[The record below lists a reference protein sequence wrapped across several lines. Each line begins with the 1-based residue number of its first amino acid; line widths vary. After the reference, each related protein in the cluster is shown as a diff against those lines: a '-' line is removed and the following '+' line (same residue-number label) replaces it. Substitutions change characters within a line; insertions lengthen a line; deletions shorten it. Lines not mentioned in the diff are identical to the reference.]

1 MKTNTRYYLSIA
13 FGLLVFLYLIVQTNQ
28 SPIAGDH
35 ILSALLFMVL
45 LVFTTTFGVPL
56 AGGTMS
62 LLPMSTLAAF
72 LVLDVPLAG
81 WCVFLA
87 ASIHQVVRQ
96 VFGDKLGIPP
106 VKSKIG
112 MVAVGVANAAIQSL
126 SILAGAWAYKSVG
139 GEVPFA
145 QIGLNQ
151 LLPLLVLALAYSAS
165 NLLLI
170 ALYMAARG
178 IESLKM
184 FVRSMPN
191 LLVFEVLPLVF
202 VPLMPLVYT
211 QLGVAMFILFAAALI
226 VASLI
231 ARSLSLA
238 TRGLERRVQEL
249 DSLQVVGQTLSSNLR
264 LDDILPTIYDQ
275 VVRLMPADSFYVAL
289 FFPEENEVTF
299 PYVVEAGEHVT
310 WRSRKAGDGLTEH
323 VLRSAEPLLI
333 PANIDAK
340 LQKLG
345 IPQIGSPAA
354 SWLGVPMSLGDDPL
368 GIIAVQSQT
377 DTALYDE
384 SHLDV
389 LVTIANQ
396 AAVSIQN
403 ARLYERTDEALSSR
417 LRELSSILRTSAEGM
432 LLLSTDF
439 RIILANRALAN
450 FMGVPITELSGG
462 EWGTHQLDKSN
473 DFLLKMDYTT
483 QELKSDCRVLEKRQ
497 SVELNKSFKVKE
509 PPTRY
514 LERTLTPVLDRDDQ
528 ISGWLLVFRDI
539 SEEVKL
545 AQMREDLVHMLVHDL
560 RSPLT
565 VLRGSFAM
573 MSQTVEDD
581 QQPELMQEMIT
592 MAERSTNRMM
602 EMVNGLLDIAKL
614 EDGQMPLFTKPIAAS
629 ELFQDVIVRV
639 QRLADEANLQLESA
653 VEADMPELHV
663 DPQHIRRVLENLLDN
678 AIKFTPDG
686 GKVQLWARRD
696 GTKYPNSFLLG
707 VEDNGPGISN
717 ALQKKLFQKFTMDAS
732 IQSRRKGT
740 GLGLAYCKLV
750 VEAHGGEIW
759 VESEEGKGATFVMR
773 LPEKLQ

>member
-1 MKTNTRYYLSIA
+1 MKTNHRYYLSI
-13 FGLLVFLYLIVQTNQ
+13 FIGLLVLIYLIYQTNQ
-28 SPIAGDH
+28 APLVVDH
-35 ILSALLFMVL
+35 ILSALLFMVI

-87 ASIHQVVRQ
+87 AATHQIVSQ
-96 VFGDKLGIPP
+96 IFGKELGIPP
-106 VKSKIG
+106 VQSKIG
-112 MVAVGVANAAIQSL
+112 FIAVGIANAAIQTL
-126 SILAGAWAYKSVG
+126 SILVGAWAYKSMG
-139 GEVPFA
+139 GQVPFTRLD
-145 QIGLNQ
+145 LNDF
-151 LLPLLVLALAYSAS
+151 LALLVLALVYSAS

-178 IESLKM
+178 MDSLKM
-184 FVRSMPN
+184 YLRSMRN
-191 LLVFEVLPLVF
+191 LAVYEVIPLIF
-202 VPLMPLVYT
+202 VPLMPLIYT
-211 QLGVAMFILFAAALI
+211 QLGLGMFVLFAVALI

-231 ARSLSLA
+231 ARRLSLA

-264 LDDILPTIYDQ
+264 LADILPTIYDQ
-275 VVRLMPADSFYVAL
+275 VVRLMPTDSFYVAL
-289 FFPEENEVTF
+289 YYPEEYEVTF
-299 PYVVEAGEHVT
+299 PFVVEAGIRVE
-310 WRSRKAGDGLTEH
+310 WRSRKAGDGMTEYI
-323 VLRSAEPLLI
+323 LRTGEPLLI
-333 PANIDAK
+333 PANVEAR
-340 LQKLG
+340 LEKLG

-354 SWLGVPMSLGDDPL
+354 SWLGVPMCLGDDPL
-368 GIIAVQSQT
+368 GVIVLQSQT
-377 DTALYDE
+377 ATALYDE
-384 SHLDV
+384 SHLDI

-439 RIILANRALAN
+439 RVILANRALAH
-450 FMGVPITELSGG
+450 FLKVPITELSCG
-462 EWGTHQLDKSN
+462 EWGTHHLDQSKE
-473 DFLLKMDYTT
+473 LLLLMDYTA
-483 QELKSDCRVLEKRQ
+483 QELKSDCDALGDRQ
-497 SVELNKSFKVKE
+497 LDELKKSFKMRLS
-509 PPTRY
+509 PGRH
-514 LERTLTPVLDRDDQ
+514 LERTLTPVLDKDDQ

-565 VLRGSFAM
+565 VLKGSFALLL
-573 MSQTVEDD
+573 QTLEDK
-581 QQPELMQEMIT
+581 QQPELAVEMIGL
-592 MAERSTNRMM
+592 AERSTNRMM

-614 EDGQMPLFTKPIAAS
+614 EEGQMPLYTKPISVA
-629 ELFQDVIVRV
+629 ELFQDVILRV
-639 QRLADEANLQLESA
+639 QHLVDEANLKIES
-653 VEADMPELHV
+653 VVDSDLPELQV
-663 DPQHIRRVLENLLDN
+663 DPQHIRRVLENILDN

-686 GKVQLWARRD
+686 GKIRLWARRD
-696 GTKYPNSFLLG
+696 VDASPAMYLLS
-707 VEDNGPGISN
+707 VTDTGPGVASE
-717 ALQKKLFQKFTMDAS
+717 LKKKLFKKFTMDS
-732 IQSRRKGT
+732 HIQSRRKGT

-759 VESEEGKGATFVMR
+759 VESEEGEGATFVMR
-773 LPEKLQ
+773 LPAMPK